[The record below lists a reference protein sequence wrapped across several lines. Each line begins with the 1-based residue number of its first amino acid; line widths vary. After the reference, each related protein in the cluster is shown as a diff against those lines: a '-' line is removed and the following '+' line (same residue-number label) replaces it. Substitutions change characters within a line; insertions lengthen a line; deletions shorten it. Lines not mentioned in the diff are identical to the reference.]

1 MYWIGRRMPTDQFAV
16 YLFDAPLSSDGVRA
30 RVAERVAI
38 EGDLRVRLWDV
49 PGDVDYPY
57 WVPRDFGD
65 DQVQAHHEAD
75 WTTVLARLG
84 VLVSESLDVHL
95 TPWRVHVF
103 PAVTDLPDQPGIGGV
118 VVLQVSHALR
128 DGRGVSELARVLFE
142 PSARVAEMSVD
153 PSPLIDAVPTGL
165 RAGLAA
171 ARATALGAARWLGT
185 AAGERIEAI
194 GGPGA
199 GAAGTDRAPDS
210 DRTPATDRESAPAP
224 SGFVP
229 TSLNVDPGS
238 GRRLRVI
245 ATDRDRLRAHGPSVT
260 VGALVVIGEALREVL
275 LARGDRI
282 EQVGAEVTVA
292 VEGSDPGVR
301 NRYRNVGIDL
311 RLELA
316 AAARAEPIA
325 TDLLAA
331 RSARPRATASAPEP
345 PAWERAREVRDFPLH
360 MRPDRMTG
368 NTVISSVNR
377 GAADLDIAGS
387 RSVRAVGFPA
397 LSPSMALTHGVYGL
411 GSSVTIGICAGDAV
425 LDEPSVDRYAAA
437 IRALLD

>member
-30 RVAERVAI
+30 RVADRVAI
-38 EGDLRVRLWDV
+38 EDDLRVRLWDV

-65 DQVQAHHEAD
+65 DQVQAHHETA

-84 VLVSESLDVHL
+84 VLVSESLDVHV

-103 PAVTDLPDQPGIGGV
+103 PAVTDLPDHPGIGGV

-194 GGPGA
+194 TGPGA
-199 GAAGTDRAPDS
+199 TA
-210 DRTPATDRESAPAP
+210 DREPGADGEPAPAP

-245 ATDRDRLRAHGPSVT
+245 PTDRDRLRAHGPSVT

-275 LARGDRI
+275 IDRGERI

-292 VEGSDPGVR
+292 VEGSDPGIR

-316 AAARAEPIA
+316 AADRAEPIA
-325 TDLLAA
+325 ADLLAA
-331 RSARPRATASAPEP
+331 RSARPRAAAPASEP

-377 GAADLDIAGS
+377 GPADLDIAGS

-425 LDEPSVDRYAAA
+425 LDEPSVDRYAAS
-437 IRALLD
+437 IQALLD